1 MPVLSPLRRL
11 KRPGSKTCD
20 DGAHP
25 HFIELKLRGGDG
37 YAGRDSRDA
46 FLGLMKSCAKQSVGF
61 WDYLGDR
68 LGVPDAPAVPSLAE
82 LIRAPASA

>member
-1 MPVLSPLRRL
+1 MLYSLRRL
-11 KRPGSKTCD
+11 KRPGSKTRD

-37 YAGRDSRDA
+37 YAGRDA
-46 FLGLMKSCAKQSVGF
+46 FLGLMKSCAKQSVRF
-61 WDYLGDR
+61 WDYLGAR
-68 LGVPDAPAVPSLAE
+68 FGVPDAPAVPSLSE